1 MVEREPQHETI
12 GRGELFFLDYPA
24 TEGSISGYGL
34 AIESGRNDQLVGLLI
49 VDRPR
54 PADPAWLQSIADT
67 FGECQLVPM
76 TAAGERGL
84 LCSMQIDDN
93 SQEFVR
99 RMPGV
104 KADEIQTALAALLE
118 NPPAPSLRLWWEAAT
133 GAWRSEFQN
142 VNELPEEV
150 EELFRRTGYGCLA
163 LESNVG
169 IIHVCHAPD
178 DDIAHFE
185 NQPVLYQWQLIQM
198 PTAPL
203 IRLDITVVDDPLN
216 PYKFESF
223 LNIAAEDQASVL
235 DILASQDK
243 LYLAFYGDGLDYR
256 FTKIVEHDDQQWQ
269 QLDELV
275 ARANTYWES
284 LPPRQRNFDQA
295 KEEFMRQFI

>member
-1 MVEREPQHETI
+1 MVEREPLHETI

-34 AIESGRNDQLVGLLI
+34 AIEPGRNDQLVGLLI

-84 LCSMQIDDN
+84 LCNMQIDSS

-99 RMPGV
+99 RMPGT
-104 KADEIQTALAALLE
+104 KANEIQSALAPLLE
-118 NPPAPSLRLWWEAAT
+118 SPPAPSLRLWWEAEA

-150 EELFRRTGYGCLA
+150 KELFRRTGYGCLA

-178 DDIAHFE
+178 EDIEHFG
-185 NQPVLYQWQLIQM
+185 NKPVLYQWQLIKM

-203 IRLDITVVDDPLN
+203 IRLDISVVDDPLN

-223 LNIAAEDQASVL
+223 LNIAADDQATVL
-235 DILASQDK
+235 AQLANQDR
-243 LYLAFYGDGLDYR
+243 LYLAFYGEDLSYR
-256 FTKIVEHDDQQWQ
+256 YTKVVEHDEQQWQ
-269 QLDELV
+269 QLDDL
-275 ARANTYWES
+275 AHQAIDFWS
-284 LPPRQRNFDQA
+284 QIPPSVQDFDLA
-295 KEEFMRQFI
+295 KAQFMGSFV